1 MSEGSGGGPGG
12 FAVSVGS
19 LVAGYRL
26 EQQIGQGGMAVVYRA
41 HDSRLDRNVALK
53 VLAPA
58 LAEDDSFR
66 QRFIRESRAA
76 AAVDD
81 AHIIPVYEAGE
92 EHGVL
97 FIAMRFVRG
106 GDVRTLLDAEGR
118 LSPERAT
125 EILSQTASALDA
137 AHARGL
143 VHRDV
148 KPANMLLEASAD
160 RDRPDHVYLSDFGL
174 AKGSLG
180 ITGLTSTGQFLG
192 TLDYIAP
199 EQVEGRRVDGRA
211 DQYALGCV
219 AFELLTGQPPFQR
232 DQGMAVMYAQV
243 SEAPPLLSSRRAGL
257 PPGVDDALN
266 RVLAKAPD
274 ERYAS
279 CREFA
284 AELRRLFN
292 TGSGPRTQPGF
303 RAPTQLAGPPATAA
317 GPGPGAVSGGG
328 AAGREDWAAAR
339 GNPAASGE
347 RAASGSLAAS
357 GDLPESWFRPAP
369 GTPPRGTPPPR
380 TVPPQPGPGRAA
392 DRSGPAA
399 EPPTQGIGGPPRR
412 GTTPG
417 LTPLGGGSQGYGAAV
432 PAASPGRPRS
442 WRKSPLPVALI
453 GALVVVLA
461 GGGYFLASKQ
471 NGGTGTGGS
480 SSATK
485 DQAAV
490 GPIVAPPACS
500 TSAAALKPLTSVS
513 LSSVFIGGNPF
524 AVVQSPDGAYTFAS
538 DNNGLVVLRRGSGL
552 APFVQRTYTI
562 KGVDKG
568 MVLTPDGKYLLAAG
582 NDDAIVISVQAAENG
597 AANPVTGVLDTP
609 GASKGGAAQVLAS
622 PDSKYVFVTLQN
634 TTTMAVFNLADALAS
649 GFNAHDFV
657 GFVPLNVQ
665 PVGIGASPD
674 GRWLYV
680 TSFLRAPGPIP
691 AQGTLSVVSMTG
703 AETDP
708 AKSVK
713 TVVNAGCSPARA
725 VSDGKTV
732 WVTARDSNTVL
743 AFSAARLLSD
753 PQHALL
759 ANVPVGQTPTGEILI
774 DGGKRLVIA
783 DSNENSS
790 PPGNGDLAVID
801 TAKALA
807 GPSGLLGVVPASG
820 QPRQLAVADSGTVL
834 FVVNQVS
841 RQLQALKISDLP

>member
-1 MSEGSGGGPGG
+1 LSEGSGGGPGG
-12 FAVSVGS
+12 FAVGVGS

-58 LAEDDSFR
+58 LAADDSFR

-106 GDVRTLLDAEGR
+106 GDVRTLLDAEGP

-174 AKGSLG
+174 AKGSLA

-199 EQVEGRRVDGRA
+199 EQVEGRPVDGRA

-243 SEAPPLLSSRRAGL
+243 SEPPPLLSSRRAGL

-266 RVLAKAPD
+266 RVLAKAPG

-303 RAPTQLAGPPATAA
+303 RAPTQLARPP
-317 GPGPGAVSGGG
+317 GPGPGAASGG

-347 RAASGSLAAS
+347 RAASG
-357 GDLPESWFRPAP
+357 DLPESWFRPAP
-369 GTPPRGTPPPR
+369 ATPPRGTPPPR
-380 TVPPQPGPGRAA
+380 TVPPQPRPGGGT

-399 EPPTQGIGGPPRR
+399 EPPTQGIGGPPRP

-417 LTPLGGGSQGYGAAV
+417 LTPLGGYQGYGAAV

-442 WRKSPLPVALI
+442 WRKSPLPLALI
-453 GALVVVLA
+453 GALVIVLG

-471 NGGTGTGGS
+471 NGGTGGTGGS
-480 SSATK
+480 DPK
-485 DQAAV
+485 EQAAV
-490 GPIVAPPACS
+490 GAIVTPPACS

-513 LSSVFIGGNPF
+513 LGSVFIGGNPF
-524 AVVQSPDGAYTFAS
+524 AVVQSPDGTYTFAS
-538 DNNGLVVLRRGSGL
+538 DNNELVVLRSGSGL

-582 NDDAIVISVQAAENG
+582 NDDAIVISVQEAENG

-649 GFNAHDFV
+649 GFNPHDFV

-680 TSFLRAPGPIP
+680 TSFLRAPGSIP
-691 AQGTLSVVSMTG
+691 APGTLSVVSMTG

-713 TVVNAGCSPARA
+713 TVVTAGCSPARA

-790 PPGNGDLAVID
+790 SQANGDLAVID

-807 GPSGLLGVVPASG
+807 GPSGLLGVVPVSG
-820 QPRQLAVADSGTVL
+820 QPRQLAVADNGTVL

>member
-1 MSEGSGGGPGG
+1 LSEGSGGGPGG
-12 FAVSVGS
+12 FAVGVGS

-58 LAEDDSFR
+58 LAADDSFR

-106 GDVRTLLDAEGR
+106 GDVRTLLDAEGP

-174 AKGSLG
+174 AKGSLA

-199 EQVEGRRVDGRA
+199 EQVEGRPVDGRA

-266 RVLAKAPD
+266 RVLAKAPG

-303 RAPTQLAGPPATAA
+303 RAPTQLARPP
-317 GPGPGAVSGGG
+317 GPGPGAASGGG

-347 RAASGSLAAS
+347 RAASGAAS

-369 GTPPRGTPPPR
+369 ATPPRGTPPPG
-380 TVPPQPGPGRAA
+380 TVPPQPGPGGGT

-399 EPPTQGIGGPPRR
+399 EPPTQGIGGPPRP

-417 LTPLGGGSQGYGAAV
+417 LTPLGGGYQGYGAAV
-432 PAASPGRPRS
+432 PAASQGRSRS
-442 WRKSPLPVALI
+442 WRKSPLPLALI
-453 GALVVVLA
+453 GALVIVLG
-461 GGGYFLASKQ
+461 GGGYFLASRH
-471 NGGTGTGGS
+471 NGGTGGTGGIDP
-480 SSATK
+480 TE
-485 DQAAV
+485 QAAV
-490 GPIVAPPACS
+490 GAIVAPPACS
-500 TSAAALKPLTSVS
+500 TSAAPLKPLTSVS

-524 AVVQSPDGAYTFAS
+524 AVVQSPDGTYTFAS
-538 DNNGLVVLRRGSGL
+538 DNNELVVLRSGSGL

-582 NDDAIVISVQAAENG
+582 NDDAIVISVQEAENG

-649 GFNAHDFV
+649 GFNSHDFV

-713 TVVNAGCSPARA
+713 TVVTAGCSPARA
-725 VSDGKTV
+725 IS
-732 WVTARDSNTVL
+732 DSNTVL

-783 DSNENSS
+783 DSNENSTS
-790 PPGNGDLAVID
+790 QANGDLAVID

-807 GPSGLLGVVPASG
+807 GPSGLLGVVPVSG
-820 QPRQLAVADSGTVL
+820 QPRQLAVADNGTVL

>member
-12 FAVSVGS
+12 FAVGVGS

-58 LAEDDSFR
+58 LAADDSFR

-106 GDVRTLLDAEGR
+106 GDVRTLLDAEGP

-174 AKGSLG
+174 AKGSLA

-199 EQVEGRRVDGRA
+199 EQVEGRPVDGRA

-266 RVLAKAPD
+266 RVLAKAPG

-292 TGSGPRTQPGF
+292 TGSGPRSQPGF
-303 RAPTQLAGPPATAA
+303 RTPTQLPRPP
-317 GPGPGAVSGGG
+317 GPGPGAVSGG
-328 AAGREDWAAAR
+328 AAGREEWAAAR

-347 RAASGSLAAS
+347 RAASGAAS

-369 GTPPRGTPPPR
+369 ATPPRGTPPPG
-380 TVPPQPGPGRAA
+380 TVPPQPGPGGGA

-399 EPPTQGIGGPPRR
+399 EPPTQGIGGPPRP

-417 LTPLGGGSQGYGAAV
+417 LTPLGGGYQGYGAAV
-432 PAASPGRPRS
+432 PAASPGRSRS
-442 WRKSPLPVALI
+442 WRKSPLPLALI
-453 GALVVVLA
+453 GALVIVLG
-461 GGGYFLASKQ
+461 GGGYFLASRQ
-471 NGGTGTGGS
+471 NGGTGGTGGIDP
-480 SSATK
+480 TE
-485 DQAAV
+485 QAAV
-490 GPIVAPPACS
+490 GAIVAPPACS
-500 TSAAALKPLTSVS
+500 TSAAPLKPLTSVS

-524 AVVQSPDGAYTFAS
+524 AVVQSPDGTYTFAS
-538 DNNGLVVLRRGSGL
+538 DNNELVVLRSGSGL

-582 NDDAIVISVQAAENG
+582 NDDAIVISVQEAENG

-649 GFNAHDFV
+649 GFNPHDFV

-713 TVVNAGCSPARA
+713 TVVTAGCSPARA
-725 VSDGKTV
+725 ISDGTTV

-783 DSNENSS
+783 DSNENSTS
-790 PPGNGDLAVID
+790 QANGDLAVID

-807 GPSGLLGVVPASG
+807 GPSGLLGVVPVSG
-820 QPRQLAVADSGTVL
+820 QPRQLAVADNGTVL